1 MSELLYKEEV
11 LKVVGLCMEVH
22 RELGSGQDEV
32 IYKDALMI
40 ELQRGGIPFA
50 REQKYDVVY
59 KGVVLPHFFYADFV
73 IWDRILFEGKAVK
86 QLAEPHIKQT
96 LNLLAV
102 SKLQLGLLVNF
113 GADSL
118 EWKRIV
124 RSRPSIES
132 IDVRAGVGN
141 SREFA

>member
-1 MSELLYKEEV
+1 MSELLYKDEIY
-11 LKVVGLCMEVH
+11 KIVGLCMEVH

-32 IYKDALMI
+32 IYKDALAI
-40 ELQRGGIPFA
+40 ELQRAGISFA

-59 KGVVLPHFFYADFV
+59 KGVVLPHFFFADFV
-73 IWDRILFEGKAVK
+73 IYDKILFEGKAVK
-86 QLAEPHIKQT
+86 QIAEAHTKQT

-102 SKLQLGLLVNF
+102 SKLQLGLLANF

-118 EWKRIV
+118 EWKRVV

-132 IDVRAGVGN
+132 IDLRTGVEN
-141 SREFA
+141 SRQLA